1 MRLAEL
7 VAGLHAQFD
16 VPAAMADV
24 AALCEHDRYQASAG
38 IEAAARYVAERAVS
52 AGLVDVEVRTL
63 PADGTQRWWTF
74 RGPLGWTP
82 VRAEVSVRGVPL
94 LRYPEQ
100 PYGLAAYS
108 APTGGGGRQAP
119 VLAWSTVRAGA
130 DPAGALV
137 VVEPGADLTAVVAE
151 LTGRRA
157 LGLVADPLAGR
168 SDREPG
174 QVGRLELPPGSR
186 LAAFSATPRQCAA
199 LAAAA
204 GRGERAHVLVEV
216 RAGSAMPV
224 VTGRTPGPAADR
236 ELLLSAHLCHPR
248 PSAND
253 NASGVAAL
261 LGIARV
267 LAQPAAGP
275 PVRFVWGP
283 EFVGLVAY
291 LHEWVRTGRAARP
304 VVAVN
309 IDMAGQDQRRCG
321 GPLVIERAPD
331 ELPSYLSALAERC
344 AALLPVTTRSYSGA
358 VGCDTW
364 TWRST
369 PHVGASDHALLA
381 APPTRCPAVG
391 LGHWPDRFNHSSAD
405 TLDKVDPDELR
416 RTATI
421 AGATVAAVRAAHG
434 ADGPSADDGPSDHRP
449 SDHGPSVDGLR
460 ADLVEATLAWA
471 AGHICAGLPGAAPYR
486 PPAAESPAGVAVLDP
501 WAPEQASRR
510 MAHRAAV
517 ATAAVRSLA
526 TLGVPNDRLA
536 AGTTWLAALT
546 HQPGHRADGQPGDRT
561 GGLAPGWDGP
571 LNLRAL
577 TAAAGPADQR
587 WLADR
592 LAEDRSG
599 GYARMLALARGLDGH
614 RDRADVAWWAALAS
628 ELAIPASFGETFL
641 AILGR
646 TGWAVPVRPAAPRVP
661 AGTTPHQ
668 ARSEEDR

>member
-7 VAGLHAQFD
+7 VVRLHAEFD
-16 VPAAMADV
+16 LPAAMADV
-24 AALCEHDRYQASAG
+24 AALCGHDRYQASEG
-38 IEAAARYVAERAVS
+38 IEAAAGYVADRAVS
-52 AGLVDVEVRTL
+52 AGLVDVQVLRL
-63 PADGTQRWWTF
+63 PADGSQQWWTF

-82 VRAEVSVRGVPL
+82 VRAEVSVRGVTL

-100 PYGLAAYS
+100 SHGLAAYS
-108 APTGGGGRQAP
+108 AATAVGGQQVP
-119 VLAWSTVRAGA
+119 VLTWSAVRAGT

-137 VVEPGADLTAVVAE
+137 VVEPGAELTAVVTE

-168 SDREPG
+168 PDREPG
-174 QVGRLELPPGSR
+174 QVGRLELPPASR
-186 LAAFSATPRQCAA
+186 IAAFSATPQQCAA
-199 LAAAA
+199 LTAAA
-204 GRGERAHVLVEV
+204 GQGERAHVLIEV
-216 RAGSAMPV
+216 GTGSCMPV
-224 VTGRTPGPAADR
+224 VTGRTPGPAAER

-267 LAQPAAGP
+267 LAQPADGVA
-275 PVRFVWGP
+275 VRFVWGP

-291 LHEWVRTGRAARP
+291 LHEWVHTGRAARP
-304 VVAVN
+304 AAAVN
-309 IDMAGQDQRRCG
+309 VDMAGQDQQRCG
-321 GPLVIERAPD
+321 GPLVIERTPD

-364 TWRST
+364 AWRST

-381 APPTRCPAVG
+381 AAPTRCPAVG

-405 TLDKVDPDELR
+405 TLDKVDPNELR

-421 AGATVAAVRAAHG
+421 AGATVAAVRAA
-434 ADGPSADDGPSDHRP
+434 PSD
-449 SDHGPSVDGLR
+449 DGLR

-486 PPAAESPAGVAVLDP
+486 SPVAESLAGDPVLDP
-501 WAPEQASRR
+501 WAPEQAGRR

-517 ATAAVRSLA
+517 ATDAVHSLTA
-526 TLGVPNDRLA
+526 LGVPSDRLTA
-536 AGTTWLAALT
+536 DTAWLAALSRGADERSGD
-546 HQPGHRADGQPGDRT
+546 QPSA
-561 GGLAPGWDGP
+561 LAPGWDGP

-577 TAAAGPADQR
+577 TAMAPPADQC

-592 LAEDRSG
+592 LAEDRGG
-599 GYARMLALARGLDGH
+599 GYARMLALARGLDGN
-614 RDRADVAWWAALAS
+614 RDRVEVAWWAALAS
-628 ELAIPASFGETFL
+628 ELAIPMSFAETFL
-641 AILGR
+641 DVLCR
-646 TGWAVPVRPAAPRVP
+646 VGWALPVRPAEQGVAVGHLSQP
-661 AGTTPHQ
+661 
-668 ARSEEDR
+668 ARSEGNR